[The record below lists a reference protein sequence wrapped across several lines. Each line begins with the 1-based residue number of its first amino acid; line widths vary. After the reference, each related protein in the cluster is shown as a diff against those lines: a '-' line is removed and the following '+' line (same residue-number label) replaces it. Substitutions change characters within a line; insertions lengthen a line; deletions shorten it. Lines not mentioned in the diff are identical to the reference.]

1 MQHEAGLTLQPIK
14 DIDMKSSQNSNA
26 AVITAGE
33 AETLLRAIASHCAG
47 ARQILENS
55 FETIDGSDPA
65 AAAALI
71 QAASC
76 MVGVAG
82 WLADSGLRHVSEDT
96 GVYGPADRWLAG
108 EVPQRVFRAQAA

>member
-1 MQHEAGLTLQPIK
+1 MIIT
-14 DIDMKSSQNSNA
+14 SN
-26 AVITAGE
+26 E
-33 AETLLRAIASHCAG
+33 AETLLRAIAHHCAG

-55 FETIDGSDPA
+55 FEAIDKDPA

-82 WLADSGLRHVSEDT
+82 WLADSGLRHVSEDP
-96 GVYGPADRWLAG
+96 GVYGPADRWLAD
-108 EVPQRVFRAQAA
+108 EVPQRVFRAQVA